1 MLSEITVTTAKTCQF
16 VDITDR
22 IAQIVAHSSVVEG
35 TCHLFVPHTTAAITL
50 NENWDPDVQHDILSA
65 LAQVVPDRGA
75 YRHAEGNSAAH
86 VKALLTGHSTV
97 VPVSSSRL
105 LLGRWQG
112 IYLAEY
118 DGPRQRRVVV
128 QIHPAPPGIHNTS
141 SP

>member
-1 MLSEITVTTAKTCQF
+1 MLTEITVTTAKSCQF
-16 VDITDR
+16 VDITAR
-22 IAQIVAHSSVVEG
+22 VAQIVAQSRAVEG

-50 NENWDPDVQHDILSA
+50 NENWDPDVQHDILAA
-65 LAQVVPDRGA
+65 LAQIVPEREA
-75 YRHAEGNSAAH
+75 YRHVEGNSAAH
-86 VKALLTGHSTV
+86 IKALLTGHSTV
-97 VPVSSSRL
+97 VPISSSHL

-128 QIHPAPPGIHNTS
+128 QIYPARRSIHNAP